1 MDADRFDGFARSLSH
16 FASRRRMRRTALG
29 ALAGLP
35 VSWLLASSDLSAAKK
50 CKGLKGK
57 RKKKCLKKLQPAIP
71 VECQRDA
78 DCPDKTQSCE
88 SGRCQRIC
96 STGACP
102 GCANCLVRLEADGD
116 RSRLCAGLVAVP
128 PLVQVCRTD
137 DECPEAEP
145 LCVIFDDRAACL
157 GDSCG
162 TCVIAAGACNAPEC
176 AVDGD
181 CPDLKESCQ
190 GGECRPVCPGDACG
204 DCPICAVRFEAD
216 GDRTQICADTLSAS
230 ISGLNCTTDADC
242 PTTDPTCIGVS
253 PTLCDQPPCR
263 QCFAVTP
270 CTP

>member
-1 MDADRFDGFARSLSH
+1 MDAVRFDGFTRSLSKS
-16 FASRRRMRRTALG
+16 ASRRSLLRTGLA
-29 ALAGLP
+29 ALAGL
-35 VSWLLASSDLSAAKK
+35 LAAGRLETPNPSAAKK

-57 RKKKCLKKLQPAIP
+57 RRKKCLKKSPPAIP
-71 VECQRDA
+71 AECQRDA

-96 STGACP
+96 PSGACP

-145 LCVIFDDRAACL
+145 LCVIFEDRISCT
-157 GDSCG
+157 GDACG
-162 TCVIAAGACNAPEC
+162 TCAISTQLCVAPEC

-181 CPDLKESCQ
+181 CPDLTESCQ
-190 GGECRPVCPGDACG
+190 GGECQSVCPNDACG
-204 DCPICAVRFEAD
+204 TCPICAVRFET
-216 GDRTQICADTLSAS
+216 GGGRTQTCAEVLSAT
-230 ISGLNCTTDADC
+230 ISFVDCLTDADC
-242 PTTDPTCIGVS
+242 PATDPVCIGVA
-253 PTLCDQPPCR
+253 PTLCAQPPCR
-263 QCFAVTP
+263 QCFAVMS